1 MMGLQKALFSLLIG
15 SVSVA
20 SLAAQ
25 EVFRDDFETTS
36 NAWIISDSNHAAV
49 IDSGDP
55 AHGRVLSL
63 TPMGGFISAL
73 FNRLLGRPIADPVY
87 ALVHDSA
94 TWQDFRLEGSLYVPE
109 DGDSYLGIVYH
120 YGQRPRLGPVDSDD
134 TNDQSRTDFD
144 SVYLMVRGH
153 ESYIRVNPHHDWNPA
168 RALYEEFRV
177 NLEGDAAVGLR
188 EWIPFAAEVIGDSVH
203 FYVKDLTTPQLT
215 FTLAERTSGFVG
227 FTPRSIGTTVWIDD
241 VRVVSIGQFSYSGP
255 ALPVA
260 PQRGEQVLVD
270 WQALGPFVDP
280 QGDLEAGAADPN
292 WQPFATDPRGAVVA
306 ARVGE
311 HRSAARYAYFRTQ
324 VSPTRPTV
332 LEFSTSMPL
341 AVWID
346 GEPAEAHGDNVGR
359 LDFRRVAW
367 FDFREGA
374 QLSINLEPGTHT
386 IVVRST
392 SDYSGTGF
400 FARLRS

>member
-1 MMGLQKALFSLLIG
+1 MMG
-15 SVSVA
+15 
-20 SLAAQ
+20 
-25 EVFRDDFETTS
+25 
-36 NAWIISDSNHAAV
+36 
-49 IDSGDP
+49 
-55 AHGRVLSL
+55 
-63 TPMGGFISAL
+63 
-73 FNRLLGRPIADPVY
+73 
-87 ALVHDSA
+87 
-94 TWQDFRLEGSLYVPE
+94 
-109 DGDSYLGIVYH
+109 
-120 YGQRPRLGPVDSDD
+120 
-134 TNDQSRTDFD
+134 
-144 SVYLMVRGH
+144 
-153 ESYIRVNPHHDWNPA
+153 PA

-215 FTLAERTSGFVG
+215 
-227 FTPRSIGTTVWIDD
+227 
-241 VRVVSIGQFSYSGP
+241 
-255 ALPVA
+255 
-260 PQRGEQVLVD
+260 
-270 WQALGPFVDP
+270 
-280 QGDLEAGAADPN
+280 
-292 WQPFATDPRGAVVA
+292 
-306 ARVGE
+306 
-311 HRSAARYAYFRTQ
+311 
-324 VSPTRPTV
+324 
-332 LEFSTSMPL
+332 L

>member
-1 MMGLQKALFSLLIG
+1 MMGLQRALVVLLIG
-15 SVSVA
+15 SVSAAPVA
-20 SLAAQ
+20 E
-25 EVFRDDFETTS
+25 EVFLDDFETTS

-63 TPMGGFISAL
+63 TPMGGFISAM
-73 FNRLLGRPIADPVY
+73 FNRLLGQPIADPVY
-87 ALVHDSA
+87 ALVRDSA
-94 TWQDFRLEGSLYVPE
+94 TWQGFRLEGSLYVPD

-120 YGQRPRLGPVDSDD
+120 YEQRPRLGPVDSGDA
-134 TNDQSRTDFD
+134 NDQSRTDFD

-177 NLEGDAAVGLR
+177 NLEGDAAAGLR

-215 FTLAERTSGFVG
+215 FTLAERTSGLVG
-227 FTPRSIGTTVWIDD
+227 FTSRSIGTTVWIDD
-241 VRVVSIGQFSYSGP
+241 VRVASIDQFSYTGP
-255 ALPVA
+255 PLPVT
-260 PQRGEQVLVD
+260 PQRGEHVLVD

-280 QGDLEAGAADPN
+280 QDDLEAGAANPN
-292 WQPFATDPRGAVVA
+292 WQPFAADPRGAVVA
-306 ARVGE
+306 ARVVE

-324 VSPTRPTV
+324 GSPARPTI
-332 LEFSTSMPL
+332 LEFATAMPL
-341 AVWID
+341 TVWID
-346 GEPAEAHGDNVGR
+346 GLQAVERGNNVDR

-374 QLSINLEPGTHT
+374 QLSIDLEPGTHT
-386 IVVRST
+386 IVVRSK

-400 FARLRS
+400 FARLQP